1 MDSAEDPE
9 EVPPTSSE
17 ARITEALVGADEI
30 AEEREVYEEEEEQY
44 DGSDDGQADN
54 NVYRSDLYRCF
65 PI

>member
-17 ARITEALVGADEI
+17 ARMEPSVGADES
-30 AEEREVYEEEEEQY
+30 AEDREVYEEEEEQY

-54 NVYRSDLYRCF
+54 NAYRWPKS
-65 PI
+65 